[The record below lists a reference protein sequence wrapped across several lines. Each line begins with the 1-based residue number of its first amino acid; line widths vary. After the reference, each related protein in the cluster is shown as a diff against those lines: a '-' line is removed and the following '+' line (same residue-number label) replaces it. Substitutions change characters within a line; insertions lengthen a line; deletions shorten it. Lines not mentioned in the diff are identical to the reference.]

1 MTAAPGGRR
10 DPSQRG
16 PPGLATLWVVRSR
29 LSAATDFLYTPTGRR
44 LVWTIL
50 VEAVIGLGIL
60 GAGMVLSRRMETHER
75 GVTAALLL
83 WPQLIASIGVLGLDL
98 SATHF
103 SADPRHRRD
112 ATATAL
118 ATALPLGL
126 ASAVVYAGLIPVI
139 FAGDQ
144 LGLFPLVVAVVSPVN
159 IALMIAQGALQGRL
173 DFRAFNLARGFMAP
187 LYAVLLGLFAAAHQL
202 TPKTAAASYL
212 LATAWT
218 LGLTAW
224 LLWRTGGIGRIARD
238 LRRTLVRYGVV
249 AHWGRLSAQHIGVDQ
264 VIVGISL
271 SKDDL
276 GVFATAV
283 ILLGAPR
290 LLTTGAGLVLFPTA
304 SSQHHQGRPPLLR
317 SPMAAS
323 LALNALV
330 AVVLAAAAGP
340 LVHHLFSAKYADA
353 VTVLRIMLIGE
364 VVRAGSQMLGEVLRG
379 SGHHGLPGIAQAFD
393 WVAFIALVSAG
404 SAIGGLHGAAAGVV
418 ATNFLTAALTVG
430 LAVRAGALHHIL
442 GLREEPHLR
451 HRRRKVRP

>member
-1 MTAAPGGRR
+1 MRARI
-10 DPSQRG
+10 
-16 PPGLATLWVVRSR
+16 
-29 LSAATDFLYTPTGRR
+29 SAATELLHTPTGRR
-44 LVWTIL
+44 LVWTIV
-50 VEAVIGLGIL
+50 VEAIIGLGIL
-60 GAGMVLSRRMETHER
+60 AAGMVLSRKMETHDR

-112 ATATAL
+112 APATAL

-126 ASAVVYAGLIPVI
+126 ASAVVYAALIPVI
-139 FAGDQ
+139 FAGDH
-144 LGLFPLVVAVVSPVN
+144 LGLFPLVVAVLSPVN
-159 IALMIAQGALQGRL
+159 VALMIGQGALQGRL
-173 DFRAFNLARGFMAP
+173 NFRAFNLARTFMAP
-187 LYAVLLGLFAAAHQL
+187 LYAVLLGAFAAAHHL

-212 LATAWT
+212 VSTAWT
-218 LGLTAW
+218 FCLTAW
-224 LLWRTGGIGRIARD
+224 LLHRTGGLGRISGG

-283 ILLGAPR
+283 ILLSAPR

-304 SSQHHQGRPPLLR
+304 SSEHHQGRPPLLR
-317 SPMAAS
+317 SPMIAS

-364 VVRAGSQMLGEVLRG
+364 VVRAGAQMLGEVLRG
-379 SGHHGLPGIAQAFD
+379 SGHHGLPGIVQAFD
-393 WVAFIALVSAG
+393 WVAFIAIVTAG
-404 SAIGGLHGAAAGVV
+404 SAIGGLHGAAVGVV
-418 ATNFLTAALTVG
+418 IVNFLTAGLMVG
-430 LAVRAGALHHIL
+430 LAMRAGTLHHIL
-442 GLREEPHLR
+442 GYREEPHLP
-451 HRRRKVRP
+451 HVGVRGPKTPT